1 MSFANPWGLLAL
13 AALPTIAAIHLFHR
27 RYPRL
32 PVAGLHL
39 WGVARMT
46 HTPGRRRE
54 RLPITA
60 TLILELLAALVLALA
75 LARPQVDS
83 FDRAIH
89 LVAVLDGSASMSA
102 DRLTA
107 AGPAR
112 TFRELAIEELER
124 RLKELPQGSA
134 VTLIESGRRPAL
146 LFGPQ
151 GHPAEVSAALEQWS
165 PQAVQHDFQPAWDL
179 ADQLAE
185 ASGRLIFLTDT
196 IPDSERAN
204 LPTRFAVVSVGEPQ
218 PNLAITAARWT
229 RPEDKTAAGA
239 MGEITLRLV
248 NLGRRDTTGTVT
260 ATAVNGQQ
268 DQPVFRRTVEL
279 AAGRSQPLQVSVPPG
294 LGEID
299 IRVSGLRDALEL
311 DSRVRLVEPV
321 ARTVAVAM
329 TLPADSIARQQ
340 LNRAL
345 VTLSGWRAVGS
356 GEADLVIA
364 RVADLATGSSDQ
376 WWLGVGPVDEDP
388 AARKRA
394 VDLSDRSAYV
404 LEKRHPLLDGVVLG
418 GVIWGGVQ
426 DLAFEHTPLIT
437 SGSRSLLARKLDTRS
452 TVFVLNIDLARS
464 NLPDTPDWPILISNL
479 LEECR
484 DSRPGL
490 RRVNYRVSENVRFRI
505 DDRAADGDK
514 LLQLEGGGRRRQVAR
529 GRLVEITGLT
539 RSGLYTLTD
548 GDRRLARF
556 AVNFQDPV
564 ESSLV
569 SLTAGERAAAVP
581 MVTTGFRID
590 SPYTWLILLG
600 ILTVIGLA
608 VADWQVLRQGAG
620 VTAGPLSEPRFLKSS

>member
-13 AALPTIAAIHLFHR
+13 AALPAIAAIHLFHR
-27 RYPRL
+27 RYPRM

-39 WGVARMT
+39 WGVARLT

-54 RLPITA
+54 RLPITT

-75 LARPQVDS
+75 LARPRVDS
-83 FDRAIH
+83 FDRAVH

-102 DRLTA
+102 RRLTS
-107 AGPAR
+107 GDPGR
-112 TFRELAIEELER
+112 TFRELAIEALDR
-124 RLKELPQGSA
+124 RMKELPQGSA

-151 GHPAEVSAALEQWS
+151 GHPAEALAALERWS
-165 PQAVQHDFQPAWDL
+165 PQAVRHDFQPAWDL

-196 IPDSERAN
+196 IPETERAN
-204 LPTRFAVVSVGEPQ
+204 LPARIAVVSVGEPQ

-229 RPEDKTAAGA
+229 RPVDETVAGA
-239 MGEITLRLV
+239 AGEITLRLV
-248 NLGRRDTTGTVT
+248 NLGRQDATGTVT
-260 ATAVNGQQ
+260 ATAVAGPP
-268 DQPVFRRTVEL
+268 DQAIFSRAVEL
-279 AAGRSQPLQVSVPPG
+279 AAGRSQPLQVDVRRG
-294 LGEID
+294 LGEIE
-299 IRVSGLRDALEL
+299 IRISSDRDALEL

-321 ARTVAVAM
+321 ARTVGVAM
-329 TLPADSIARQQ
+329 TLPAESIARQQ
-340 LNRAL
+340 VNRVL
-345 VTLSGWRAVGS
+345 VTLPGWQPAALA
-356 GEADLVIA
+356 EADLVIT
-364 RVADLATGSSDQ
+364 RVADIAAGSSDQ
-376 WWLGVGPVDEDP
+376 WWLGVGPVDEGP
-388 AARKRA
+388 AVRKRA

-404 LEKRHPLLDGVVLG
+404 MEKRHPLLDGVVLG

-437 SGSRSLLARKLDTRS
+437 SGRHSLLVRKLDTRS

-464 NLPDTPDWPILISNL
+464 NLPDTPDWPILLSNL
-479 LEECR
+479 LEACR

-490 RRVNYRVSENVRFRI
+490 RRTNYRVTEDVRFRLG
-505 DDRAADGDK
+505 DRAAVGDE

-529 GRLVEITGLT
+529 GRLVEISGLT

-569 SLTAGERAAAVP
+569 SLVAGERAAVVP
-581 MVTTGFRID
+581 LVTIGFRID

-600 ILTVIGLA
+600 ILIVIGLA
-608 VADWQVLRQGAG
+608 LADWQVLRQGVL
-620 VTAGPLSEPRFLKSS
+620 VTAVPEPQRH